1 LYSSKD
7 AYLENMVRTASPAKL
22 IEMLYQRAVELL
34 KEAEKLI
41 EDKEYMKANENLK
54 KAQDIVTELNL
65 SLDMEKGGQIAQNL
79 RALYNYMFR
88 RLIDANVKK
97 DIEAAREVREMLEEL
112 LDTWREVMKKAG
124 NTLEINRDI
133 HKSGL
138 DLNI

>member
-1 LYSSKD
+1 MYSSKD

-112 LDTWREVMKKAG
+112 LDAWREVMKKAG

>member
-22 IEMLYQRAVELL
+22 IELLYQRAVELL
-34 KEAEKLI
+34 KEAEKFI
-41 EDKEYMKANENLK
+41 IDKDYVKANESLK

-97 DIEAAREVREMLEEL
+97 DVEAVKEVREMLEEL
-112 LDTWREVMKKAG
+112 LDAWREVMKKAG
-124 NTLEINRDI
+124 NTLEINRDT

>member
-97 DIEAAREVREMLEEL
+97 DIEAAREVRGMLEEL
-112 LDTWREVMKKAG
+112 LDAWREVMKKAG
-124 NTLEINRDI
+124 NTLEINRDT

>member
-1 LYSSKD
+1 MYSSKD

>member
-1 LYSSKD
+1 MYSSKD

-22 IEMLYQRAVELL
+22 IEMLYQRAVGLL

-97 DIEAAREVREMLEEL
+97 DIEAAREVRGMLEEL
-112 LDTWREVMKKAG
+112 LDAWREVMKKAG
-124 NTLEINRDI
+124 NTLEINRDT

>member
-1 LYSSKD
+1 MYGSKD

-22 IEMLYQRAVELL
+22 IELLYQRAVELL
-34 KEAEKLI
+34 KNAEKFVTN
-41 EDKEYMKANENLK
+41 KEYIKANENLK

-79 RALYNYMFR
+79 RALYNYMFKK
-88 RLIDANVKK
+88 LVDANVKK
-97 DIEAAREVREMLEEL
+97 DAEAIKEVRGMLEEL

-124 NTLEINRDI
+124 NTAETNRNV

>member
-1 LYSSKD
+1 
-7 AYLENMVRTASPAKL
+7 MVRTASPAKL
-22 IEMLYQRAVELL
+22 IELLYQRAVELL
-34 KEAEKLI
+34 KSAEKFVTN
-41 EDKEYMKANENLK
+41 KEYIKANENLK

-79 RALYNYMFR
+79 RALYNYMFKK
-88 RLIDANVKK
+88 LVDANVKK
-97 DIEAAREVREMLEEL
+97 DAEAIKEVRGMLEEL

-124 NTLEINRDI
+124 NTAETNRNV

>member
-1 LYSSKD
+1 MYSSKD

-22 IEMLYQRAVELL
+22 IELLYQRAVELL
-34 KEAEKLI
+34 KEAEKFI
-41 EDKEYMKANENLK
+41 IDKDYVKANENLK

-97 DIEAAREVREMLEEL
+97 DVEAVKEVREMLEEL
-112 LDTWREVMKKAG
+112 LDAWREVMKKAG
-124 NTLEINRDI
+124 NTLEINRDT

>member
-1 LYSSKD
+1 MYSSKD

-97 DIEAAREVREMLEEL
+97 DIEAAREVRGMLEEL
-112 LDTWREVMKKAG
+112 LDAWREVMKKAG
-124 NTLEINRDI
+124 NTLEINRDT

>member
-1 LYSSKD
+1 MYDNRD

-22 IEMLYQRAVELL
+22 IELLYQRAVELL

-41 EDKEYMKANENLK
+41 IDKDYVKANEKLK
-54 KAQDIVTELNL
+54 KTQDIVTELNL

-88 RLIDANVKK
+88 RLVDANVKK
-97 DIEAAREVREMLEEL
+97 DVEAVKEVRGMLEEL

-124 NTLEINRDI
+124 NTVEINRDT

>member
-1 LYSSKD
+1 MYSSKD

-22 IEMLYQRAVELL
+22 IEMLYQRAVGLL

-97 DIEAAREVREMLEEL
+97 DIEAVKEVREMLEEL